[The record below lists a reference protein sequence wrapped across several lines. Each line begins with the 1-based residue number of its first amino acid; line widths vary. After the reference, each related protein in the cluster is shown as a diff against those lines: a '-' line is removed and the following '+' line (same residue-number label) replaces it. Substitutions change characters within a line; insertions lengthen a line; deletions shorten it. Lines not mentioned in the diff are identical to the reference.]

1 MSCLKLPILALA
13 FKKRELQKACT
24 SPASNANLG
33 KSLLKQSYLK
43 QTNKSSLFN
52 YSKKRAKMV
61 REFGL
66 GSSVGLRVHFS
77 ALLKDV
83 EY

>member
-1 MSCLKLPILALA
+1 
-13 FKKRELQKACT
+13 
-24 SPASNANLG
+24 
-33 KSLLKQSYLK
+33 
-43 QTNKSSLFN
+43 
-52 YSKKRAKMV
+52 MV

-83 EY
+83 EYQRDKDNDRKETPRAKPASLLYLVVLNWLDFVI